1 MSRSV
6 VKVSGQRADM
16 SESGIQ
22 HAGEPLPV
30 TTRES
35 ELREDIAREER
46 LADLPSDGVV
56 SLGAVHR
63 RRYQIAML
71 GGLVTIA
78 LVFATL
84 VSEGV
89 IHLSG
94 KSVID
99 ASHARLA
106 LAIFSVCIVV
116 YAFDKERHL
125 RRIVRDREQLF
136 ELDSEIAR
144 GLLSSG
150 LVLDAVTALHANLE
164 LDDLLPAIV
173 DHGRNLVGVDNGV
186 LFLIEDRQPMQP
198 VVDALGIADAVAP
211 VMELVRSQQKVLAMS
226 VEDSLTIGVPID
238 DRDGSLLAVL
248 VLPGMVANELT
259 ADTRAVMARFGAAA
273 GSALVNARRYEAAMF
288 LLDVA

>member
-1 MSRSV
+1 M
-6 VKVSGQRADM
+6 
-16 SESGIQ
+16 
-22 HAGEPLPV
+22 

-173 DHGRNLVGVDNGV
+173 DHGRNLVGVENGV

-211 VMELVRSQQKVLAMS
+211 VMELVRSQHTVLAMP

-248 VLPGMVANELT
+248 ALPGMVANELT

-288 LLDVA
+288 LLDVAH